1 MFAWLMTQKYI
12 RESQGLGVDI
22 RKALEDEQNARVD
35 DDLVPFGIISNGLEE
50 DMSLEGNDLW
60 VKVKDMYKNDVDVKS
75 NEYIRR
81 GSSLK

>member
-1 MFAWLMTQKYI
+1 
-12 RESQGLGVDI
+12 
-22 RKALEDEQNARVD
+22 
-35 DDLVPFGIISNGLEE
+35 
-50 DMSLEGNDLW
+50 MSLEGNDLW